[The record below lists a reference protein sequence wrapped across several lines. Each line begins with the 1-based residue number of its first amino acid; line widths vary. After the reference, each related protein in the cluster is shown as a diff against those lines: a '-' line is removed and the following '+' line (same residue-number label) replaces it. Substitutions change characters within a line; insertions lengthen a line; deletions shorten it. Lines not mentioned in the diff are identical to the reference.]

1 MKNNLTNCKQAEW
14 RNEQEIL
21 RRSIRLDDFDISKV
35 KYVAGVDIAYT
46 KIGTQEYGCCSIVI
60 IDNTS
65 FNVVEQV
72 SYNGKVDIEYVPGFL
87 SFRELPLILQATKQL
102 KLSPD
107 VFVFDGNGLIHP
119 RRMGIATHASFYL
132 KKPCIGVAKTFF
144 RAEENL
150 VFDMP
155 ANNVGSSTNIISNNG
170 EVLGIALRT
179 KQNCKPVFVSVG
191 NYMSLENAKN
201 LIMLFITDE
210 SRVPMPTRLADIE
223 THKLRKEFLQ
233 ID

>member
-14 RNEQEIL
+14 RNKQEIL
-21 RRSIRLDDFDISKV
+21 RRSICLDDFDISKV

-72 SYNGKVDIEYVPGFL
+72 SYNGKVDIEYIPGFL

-170 EVLGIALRT
+170 EVLGIVLRT

-191 NYMSLENAKN
+191 NYMSLQNAKN
-201 LIMLFITDE
+201 LIMRFITDE
-210 SRVPMPTRLADIE
+210 SRIPMPTRLADIE

>member
-1 MKNNLTNCKQAEW
+1 MMNNFTNCKQAEW
-14 RNEQEIL
+14 KNEQEIL
-21 RRSIRLDDFDISKV
+21 SRRICLDDFDISKV

-46 KIGTQEYGCCSIVI
+46 KIRTQEYGCCSIVI
-60 IDNTS
+60 IDNTN
-65 FNVVEQV
+65 FNVIEQV
-72 SYNGKVDIEYVPGFL
+72 AYNGKVNIEYVPGFL
-87 SFRELPLILQATKQL
+87 SFRELPLILQATKLL
-102 KLSPD
+102 KLLPD

-132 KKPCIGVAKTFF
+132 NKPCIGVAKTFF

-150 VFDMP
+150 IFDMP
-155 ANNVGSSTNIISNNG
+155 ADNVGSSTNIISNNG
-170 EVLGIALRT
+170 DVLGIALRT
-179 KQNCKPVFVSVG
+179 KQGCKPVFVSVG

-201 LIMLFITDE
+201 LIMRFITDE

-223 THKLRKEFLQ
+223 THKLRKEFMQ